1 MGTILYHGSEYLIEN
16 PQFGKGSLHNDYGR
30 GFYCTEN
37 IELAKEWACGKQTNG
52 YANIYELDMSD
63 LKCLNLNSK
72 EYNILNWL
80 AILADN
86 RTYWQNGSIAEE
98 AKKYIKD
105 HFLLDISGYDVI
117 IGYRADDSYFSFAQ
131 DFVAGVIS
139 LEKLSEA
146 MRLGKLGE
154 QIVLKSEK
162 AFEQIKYVRSEIVD
176 REIYYV
182 RKNEREREARKEYR
196 MSKLQKDTINQLYM
210 IDIMREGMENDDVRL
225 FRGLS

>member
-1 MGTILYHGSEYLIEN
+1 MSVRLYHGSEVIVES
-16 PQFGKGSLHNDYGR
+16 PEFGKGARHNDYGK

-37 IELAKEWACGKQTNG
+37 PELAREWACAKQKNG
-52 YANIYELDMSD
+52 YVNIYDMDMTGLSV
-63 LKCLNLNSK
+63 LNLNDPQ
-72 EYNILNWL
+72 YNILNWL

-86 RTYWQNGSIAEE
+86 RTYWQNGSISED
-98 AKKYIKD
+98 AKDYIKT

-154 QIVLKSEK
+154 QIVLKSPK
-162 AFEQIKYVRSEIVD
+162 AFDQIEFVGCENVD
-176 REIYYV
+176 SDIYYT
-182 RKNEREREARKEYR
+182 RKMERERDARREYR
-196 MSKLQKDTINQLYM
+196 KRKREKADIHELYI
-210 IDIMREGMENDDVRL
+210 IDIMREEMTNGDARVSR
-225 FRGLS
+225 

>member
-16 PQFGKGSLHNDYGR
+16 PKFGKGSLHNDYGK

-52 YANIYELDMSD
+52 FANIYELDMSG

-72 EYNILNWL
+72 KYNILNWL

-105 HFLLDISGYDVI
+105 HFLLNISGYDVI

-131 DFVAGVIS
+131 DFVSGLIS
-139 LEKLSEA
+139 LQKLSEA

-162 AFEQIKYVRSEIVD
+162 AFQQLKFVGYESADAE
-176 REIYYV
+176 EYYT
-182 RKNEREREARKEYR
+182 KKSEREREARKEYR
-196 MSKLQKDTINQLYM
+196 KSKKVTANVNDLFML
-210 IDIMREGMENDDVRL
+210 DIIREEIENGDARL
-225 FRGLS
+225 FV

>member
-1 MGTILYHGSEYLIEN
+1 MSVRLYHGSEVIVER
-16 PQFGKGSLHNDYGR
+16 PEFGKGARHNDYGK

-37 IELAKEWACGKQTNG
+37 PELAREWACAKQKNG
-52 YANIYELDMSD
+52 YVNIYDMNMTGLSV
-63 LKCLNLNSK
+63 LNLNDPQ
-72 EYNILNWL
+72 YNILNWL

-86 RTYWQNGSIAEE
+86 RTYWQNGSISED
-98 AKKYIKD
+98 AKDYIKT

-154 QIVLKSEK
+154 QIVLKSPK
-162 AFEQIKYVRSEIVD
+162 AFGQIEFVGCENVD
-176 REIYYV
+176 VDVYYA
-182 RKNEREREARKEYR
+182 RKIERERDARREYRRRRKEN
-196 MSKLQKDTINQLYM
+196 SDINELYM
-210 IDIMREGMENDDVRL
+210 IDIMREGMVNGDTRL
-225 FRGLS
+225 SR